1 MMGSPA
7 PLMLTF
13 ASYLLFVLKVGP
25 KYMKDRKPMN
35 LNLYIRCYNVF
46 QVVACCYFVNWAL
59 NRGIDFSATW
69 KCLQNQNDPD
79 ARFDLNVKSWLF
91 LWLRL
96 AEFSETVVFVLRKK
110 QNQVSPLHVY
120 HHISTVVLLWTFLKY
135 SPCEY
140 KIQ

>member
-1 MMGSPA
+1 MGSPA

-35 LNLYIRCYNVF
+35 LSLFIRCYNVF
-46 QVVACCYFVNWAL
+46 QVVACCYFVNWSVV
-59 NRGIDFSATW
+59 RGIDFSATW

-79 ARFDLNVKSWLF
+79 ARIDLNVKSWLF

-110 QNQVSPLHVY
+110 QNQVSALHVY
-120 HHISTVVLLWTFLKY
+120 HHMSTVALLWTFLKY

-140 KIQ
+140 EI